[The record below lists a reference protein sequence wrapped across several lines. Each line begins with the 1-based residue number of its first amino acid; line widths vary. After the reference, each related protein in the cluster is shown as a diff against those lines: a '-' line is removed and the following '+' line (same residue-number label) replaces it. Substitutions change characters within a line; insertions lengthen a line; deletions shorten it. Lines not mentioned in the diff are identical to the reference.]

1 MRKKWPYEEINRQ
14 KQKVRYSA
22 GLQSIVLCFYKKSL
36 SLKINKHFSRA
47 RENDWMYVILGFGL
61 ILVWI
66 PNCKDIFEPIEGI

>member
-47 RENDWMYVILGFGL
+47 RENDWMY
-61 ILVWI
+61 
-66 PNCKDIFEPIEGI
+66 NHM